1 MDGNGDGRAESDN
14 DEDVLYT
21 FGQYLMTYGKDLANI
36 RIGLWEFYERDQ
48 SVGIISGF
56 IKLFQKYG
64 HIDLGQHAFPLPVR
78 SDYSYRS
85 TWGDARGFG
94 EGASMKEPTCSP
106 TTAFRF
112 VRHATESLK

>member
-1 MDGNGDGRAESDN
+1 MDGNGDGLAEPDQ

-21 FGQYLMTYGKDLANI
+21 FGQYLLTYGRDIENI

-48 SVGIISGF
+48 TVGIISGF
-56 IKLFQKYG
+56 IRLFQKYG
-64 HIDLGQHAFPLPVR
+64 HIDLGKHAFPLPVR

-94 EGASMKEPTCSP
+94 ADAFTKGRICSP
-106 TTAFRF
+106 ITASPSG
-112 VRHATESLK
+112 RHATALWK